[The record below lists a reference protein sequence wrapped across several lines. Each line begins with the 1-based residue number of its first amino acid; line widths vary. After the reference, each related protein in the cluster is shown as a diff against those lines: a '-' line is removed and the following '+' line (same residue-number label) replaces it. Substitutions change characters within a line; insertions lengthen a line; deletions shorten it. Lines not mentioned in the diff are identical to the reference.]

1 MMSAR
6 ETATQY
12 DEEGAEEEYG
22 QEERPAGSAGAASED
37 STLRRFT
44 ASCVA
49 LRRINSLLMAPMT

>member
-1 MMSAR
+1 MSAR

-49 LRRINSLLMAPMT
+49 LR